1 MLVLAPCGPTPTHR
15 SAHRPAHR
23 PVPRTVPATARPTTP
38 TSLHAR
44 RGLRATRPWGTLTGV
59 TDRAPASAADAA
71 QALMA
76 AVAAGDETAFVG
88 LYDLLARAVHGTCL
102 GVLRDPD
109 HAAEVAQEVWVEV
122 WRTAARYDGERGS
135 ARTWVTTLAH
145 RRAVDRVRA
154 VQAQRDRD
162 QRVLDEST
170 ERPFDVVA
178 DDVEQRLEQ
187 SAVRDCLGSLTE
199 TQRTAVVLAYYGGR
213 TYREV
218 AAELDAALPTVK
230 SRIRDGL
237 LRLKDCLGVSA

>member
-1 MLVLAPCGPTPTHR
+1 MSTPAVCAFPALSSPSSWGAAR
-15 SAHRPAHR
+15 VRRP
-23 PVPRTVPATARPTTP
+23 
-38 TSLHAR
+38 
-44 RGLRATRPWGTLTGV
+44 RGAWGTLTGV
-59 TDRAPASAADAA
+59 TNPARESVADSA
-71 QALMA
+71 QELMA
-76 AVAAGDETAFVG
+76 AVATGDQTAFAG
-88 LYDLLARAVHGTCL
+88 LYDLLCRTVHGTCL

-122 WRTAARYDGERGS
+122 WRTAARYDAARGS
-135 ARTWVTTLAH
+135 VRTWVTTLAH

-178 DDVEQRLEQ
+178 DDVEHRLEQ

-230 SRIRDGL
+230 TRIRDGL
-237 LRLKDCLGVSA
+237 LRLKDCLGVTA

>member
-1 MLVLAPCGPTPTHR
+1 MSTLVVCATPALPPPFLWVAARVRRAPD
-15 SAHRPAHR
+15 
-23 PVPRTVPATARPTTP
+23 
-38 TSLHAR
+38 
-44 RGLRATRPWGTLTGV
+44 PWGTLTGV
-59 TDRAPASAADAA
+59 TNPARESVADSAQD
-71 QALMA
+71 LMA
-76 AVAAGDETAFVG
+76 AVAAGDQTAFAR
-88 LYDLLARAVHGTCL
+88 LYDLLSRSVHGTCL

-122 WRTAARYDGERGS
+122 WRTAARYEAGRGS
-135 ARTWVTTLAH
+135 VRTWVTTLAH

-237 LRLKDCLGVSA
+237 LRLKDCLGVTA